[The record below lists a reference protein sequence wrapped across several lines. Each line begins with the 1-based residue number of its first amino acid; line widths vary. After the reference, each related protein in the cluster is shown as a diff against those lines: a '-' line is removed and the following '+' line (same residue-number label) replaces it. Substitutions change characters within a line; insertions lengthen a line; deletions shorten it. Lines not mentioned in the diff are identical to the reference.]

1 MEPPELSPPP
11 QGQPM
16 SVMAF
21 TVTRGKIVSI
31 DILTDPERLQ
41 GLDLAV
47 LGDGRRHRVPI
58 MCCCGD
64 GSDYRGYGASQVLG
78 GSIFRWPEQ
87 LLEVVIA
94 AWSQFLPTAV
104 PESTPPW

>member
-1 MEPPELSPPP
+1 
-11 QGQPM
+11 
-16 SVMAF
+16 
-21 TVTRGKIVSI
+21 
-31 DILTDPERLQ
+31 
-41 GLDLAV
+41 
-47 LGDGRRHRVPI
+47 